1 MSVLPPNV
9 VWIMFSNLLTH
20 KTNWRTL
27 ILLPCACGL
36 KCSHLCN
43 FRLYLC
49 AKNCYLLTFVL
60 GPLWRNIICASASE
74 HFAVSVRVSPPVWSL
89 IAGSRREGFEGGT
102 LGNTCFLVTPS
113 GNFIST
119 FFFSPSFF
127 NTAKFHVWLEVPLLC
142 FIALTRIFLFHL
154 LWLIS
159 NSSNSPFP
167 WGVSHTQVTNKIT
180 VFSYPGN

>member
-1 MSVLPPNV
+1 MSVPPPDV

-27 ILLPCACGL
+27 ILFPRACGL

-43 FRLYLC
+43 FRLYFC

-60 GPLWRNIICASASE
+60 GCLWRNIICASAFE

-89 IAGSRREGFEGGT
+89 IEGIRREPFEGGT
-102 LGNTCFLVTPS
+102 LGNTCFVTGS
-113 GNFIST
+113 SKFTLI
-119 FFFSPSFF
+119 FFPPTWVF
-127 NTAKFHVWLEVPLLC
+127 NTAKFHIWLVDPLLC
-142 FIALTRIFLFHL
+142 FIALTWIFLFHL

-159 NSSNSPFP
+159 NSSNPPFP
-167 WGVSHTQVTNKIT
+167 WEVSLTQVTNKTT